1 MIQCFI
7 FILGYLRGYMKSC
20 YHKPCDNFME
30 ARKNE
35 RRYNDSLVFL
45 TKTTQALLLTI
56 LDLTTNDFIYENN
69 PIEKDNN
76 ATFDHSS
83 VNHYQYKGHRPIN
96 IRREKGTAILILN
109 SFLF

>member
-1 MIQCFI
+1 MLFFI
-7 FILGYLRGYMKSC
+7 VGYLRGYMKSC

-35 RRYNDSLVFL
+35 HRYNDSLVFL

-56 LDLTTNDFIYENN
+56 LDLTTNDFNYENN

-76 ATFDHSS
+76 VTLDHSS
-83 VNHYQYKGHRPIN
+83 VNQYQYKGQAPIN
-96 IRREKGTAILILN
+96 IRREKGTHILILN
-109 SFLF
+109 SSLF